1 MASLNPTQYGRYG
14 HPIPLGAD
22 QESTSTPPVPP
33 SEEERRGYF
42 HGLPSSPLLVA
53 RSSAAAWSRLNYSGF
68 PEEKKMAVATGHA
81 IQQPWNEPNSP
92 LQGSIMKAL
101 ENLNWTAIDILR
113 IRSNKHL
120 TREKVGQ
127 VMMLIT
133 VPENSTTFNQGYEAV
148 CTCKSILENMGLG
161 DVEVEM
167 KEGKLFRSISAPL
180 RPPEGVQG
188 QQPLPLHNGRLLP
201 GPLASAADY
210 KYRFNFTEYIG
221 TNIAALDN
229 RQKEGTKGLYLRD
242 SQDSTTTYALTCRH
256 VAYNKEQPADNSRVR
271 QEPPEITQPGQI
283 TFDDMQSSFQ
293 TEDKELFR
301 VIHSSHGGNV
311 QNETYLEQQQ
321 LNKIKFTKLQAYKP
335 LFEDQR
341 ADQKFSAFGQVD
353 FSPPFRVSEG
363 RLMDW
368 ALVKL
373 AQDKHTTELSQ
384 LGNKLPVTGLFGE
397 ILESKG
403 VYDTIGFQLNSE
415 VTIGPHVMSLK
426 DLEAEIQAGDS
437 PRGLI
442 GMMHGGKSGFSIG
455 SINGIRSVVRES
467 IDGVLFTSQ
476 EWCTI
481 GLDGSAF
488 SKCGDSGSVIFDIH
502 GRVILLLTSGVRRND
517 SNTTEVDTAYGTPL
531 VSVLH
536 DMRSYGYELDLAC

>member
-120 TREKVGQ
+120 TGEKVGQ

-133 VPENSTTFNQGYEAV
+133 VPENSTTFNQG
-148 CTCKSILENMGLG
+148 
-161 DVEVEM
+161 
-167 KEGKLFRSISAPL
+167 
-180 RPPEGVQG
+180 
-188 QQPLPLHNGRLLP
+188 
-201 GPLASAADY
+201 AADY

-293 TEDKELFR
+293 SEDKELFR

-415 VTIGPHVMSLK
+415 VTIGPDVMSLK

-481 GLDGSAF
+481 GLDGSAV

-502 GRVILLLTSGVRRND
+502 GRVMLLLTSGVRRND